1 MFLGFNVNS
10 CRPIDKRLA
19 RKALERLFSKDNLN
33 SIDYK
38 NNIIKRPIHSNTYL
52 NLHEFIDMQYS
63 PFIVL
68 NRPIYL
74 YFFNCY
80 CFLLNTS
87 ISRH

>member
-1 MFLGFNVNS
+1 MFQGFKVNS

-19 RKALERLFSKDNLN
+19 RKALERLFSKDNMN

-52 NLHEFIDMQYS
+52 NLHEFKDMQYS

-68 NRPIYL
+68 NRLFIY
-74 YFFNCY
+74 N
-80 CFLLNTS
+80 FLIVTVFC
-87 ISRH
+87 